1 MVTIAELNSMRTGK
15 LVLPW
20 AHPPLISRLFVAC
33 GRLRVFQV
41 EGFQAHETSC
51 TVLFGGADK
60 YATPSQ
66 EDICKDLEGTDD
78 KVQSRPFKV

>member
-1 MVTIAELNSMRTGK
+1 M
-15 LVLPW
+15 
-20 AHPPLISRLFVAC
+20 
-33 GRLRVFQV
+33 FQV
-41 EGFQAHETSC
+41 EAFQAHETSC

-78 KVQSRPFKV
+78 KVSRGTCKY